1 MGESSATAL
10 KTNIESMK
18 LFVVLSLAS
27 VAIGGMDY
35 EMTQKWQKLKAMES
49 CWGEE
54 NMKLV
59 MVDMKKAIAKCS
71 HEDAPELSLP
81 PYRSAYRFTNTMI
94 NKGDEYE
101 HINDMATMFAKMMS
115 QMKKNRNSYSPYSLY
130 NSNSHHGNSNMD
142 KMKMMMKMMK
152 MSNMMNDNQDYSSSS
167 YSSDD
172 AFDMF
177 SEMFDG
183 SDRMDNY
190 RSSYDNKNQMGRM
203 SHFKNMFN
211 SMRFKRAAGD
221 NLDLGD
227 RLVEKLAE
235 QKHHME
241 AKIGNM
247 TCVMRELN
255 VLDAS
260 NNIDVQAMKRD
271 IQKYTM
277 PSEWFKTKYEHLLD
291 TCYEM
296 ATNLPA
302 EIAENSVV
310 TGETFGTVKLGE
322 VKMFTKC
329 CEKAKTKLESNFGPM
344 EDILQET
351 QLTEHEFFPLVM
363 QLLHGK
369 EMDYMTGG
377 MCCKPNYQPSSMLAT
392 ISKVLLPGLNPS

>member
-1 MGESSATAL
+1 MGSATAL

-35 EMTQKWQKLKAMES
+35 EMVQKWQKLKAMES

-81 PYRSAYRFTNTMI
+81 PYRSA
-94 NKGDEYE
+94 
-101 HINDMATMFAKMMS
+101 KMMS
-115 QMKKNRNSYSPYSLY
+115 QMKKNRNSYSPYSSY
-130 NSNSHHGNSNMD
+130 NSNSYHGNSNMD

-255 VLDAS
+255 VLDAN
-260 NNIDVQAMKRD
+260 NNIDIQAMKRD
-271 IQKYTM
+271 TQKYTM
-277 PSEWFKTKYEHLLD
+277 PSEWFK
-291 TCYEM
+291 
-296 ATNLPA
+296 A
-302 EIAENSVV
+302 
-310 TGETFGTVKLGE
+310 
-322 VKMFTKC
+322 
-329 CEKAKTKLESNFGPM
+329 
-344 EDILQET
+344 
-351 QLTEHEFFPLVM
+351 
-363 QLLHGK
+363 
-369 EMDYMTGG
+369 
-377 MCCKPNYQPSSMLAT
+377 
-392 ISKVLLPGLNPS
+392 

>member
-1 MGESSATAL
+1 
-10 KTNIESMK
+10 
-18 LFVVLSLAS
+18 
-27 VAIGGMDY
+27 
-35 EMTQKWQKLKAMES
+35 
-49 CWGEE
+49 
-54 NMKLV
+54 
-59 MVDMKKAIAKCS
+59 MKKAIAKCS

-94 NKGDEYE
+94 
-101 HINDMATMFAKMMS
+101 
-115 QMKKNRNSYSPYSLY
+115 
-130 NSNSHHGNSNMD
+130 D
-142 KMKMMMKMMK
+142 KMRMMMKMMK

-177 SEMFDG
+177 SDMFDS

-190 RSSYDNKNQMGRM
+190 RSSSDYKNPMGRM
-203 SHFKNMFN
+203 SQFKNMFN

-277 PSEWFKTKYEHLLD
+277 PSEWFKNKYEHLLD
-291 TCYEM
+291 TC
-296 ATNLPA
+296 
-302 EIAENSVV
+302 
-310 TGETFGTVKLGE
+310 
-322 VKMFTKC
+322 
-329 CEKAKTKLESNFGPM
+329 CEKAKTKLCMHQDIKNKGESNFGPM

-377 MCCKPNYQPSSMLAT
+377 M
-392 ISKVLLPGLNPS
+392 

>member
-1 MGESSATAL
+1 
-10 KTNIESMK
+10 
-18 LFVVLSLAS
+18 
-27 VAIGGMDY
+27 
-35 EMTQKWQKLKAMES
+35 
-49 CWGEE
+49 
-54 NMKLV
+54 
-59 MVDMKKAIAKCS
+59 MKKAIAKCS

-94 NKGDEYE
+94 NK
-101 HINDMATMFAKMMS
+101 MMEF
-115 QMKKNRNSYSPYSLY
+115 MRTRNSNSFSPYS
-130 NSNSHHGNSNMD
+130 SNSHHGDSKMD
-142 KMKMMMKMMK
+142 KMRMMMN
-152 MSNMMNDNQDYSSSS
+152 NMMNSHDDYSS
-167 YSSDD
+167 SSDD

-177 SEMFDG
+177 SDMF
-183 SDRMDNY
+183 SDMDTTHKMDNY
-190 RSSYDNKNQMGRM
+190 RSSSDYKNPMGRM
-203 SHFKNMFN
+203 SQFKNMFN

-235 QKHHME
+235 QKHQME

-277 PSEWFKTKYEHLLD
+277 PSEWFKNKYEHLLD

-302 EIAENSVV
+302 DIAENSVV
-310 TGETFGTVKLGE
+310 TGDSFGTVKLGE
-322 VKMFTKC
+322 VKMFTEC
-329 CEKAKTKLESNFGPM
+329 TEKAKTKLCMHQDIKKKVESNFGPM

-351 QLTEHEFFPLVM
+351 QLTEHEFSPLVM

-377 MCCKPNYQPSSMLAT
+377 M
-392 ISKVLLPGLNPS
+392 

>member
-1 MGESSATAL
+1 MGSSATAMG
-10 KTNIESMK
+10 TNRDNMK
-18 LFVVLSLAS
+18 LLVVLSLTS
-27 VAIGGMDY
+27 VALGGMDY
-35 EMTQKWQKLKAMES
+35 EMVQKWQKLKAMES

-81 PYRSAYRFTNTMI
+81 PYRSSYRFVNTMI
-94 NKGDEYE
+94 NKGDNYE
-101 HINDMATMFAKMMS
+101 NINDMATMFAKIMHEM
-115 QMKKNRNSYSPYSLY
+115 KNRNSNYQVNSYSR
-130 NSNSHHGNSNMD
+130 HGDNKMD
-142 KMKMMMKMMK
+142 KMRMMMKMMK
-152 MSNMMNDNQDYSSSS
+152 MSNMMNDHSSSS
-167 YSSDD
+167 YRSDD
-172 AFDMF
+172 
-177 SEMFDG
+177 S
-183 SDRMDNY
+183 
-190 RSSYDNKNQMGRM
+190 NQMGRM

-211 SMRFKRAAGD
+211 NMRYKRAAGD

-247 TCVMRELN
+247 TCVMKELN

-277 PSEWFKTKYEHLLD
+277 PSEWFKNKYEHLLD

-302 EIAENSVV
+302 DIAENSVV
-310 TGETFGTVKLGE
+310 TGDSFGTVKLGE

-329 CEKAKTKLESNFGPM
+329 TEKAKTELCMHQDIKKKVESNFGPM

-377 MCCKPNYQPSSMLAT
+377 M
-392 ISKVLLPGLNPS
+392 

>member
-1 MGESSATAL
+1 
-10 KTNIESMK
+10 
-18 LFVVLSLAS
+18 
-27 VAIGGMDY
+27 
-35 EMTQKWQKLKAMES
+35 MES

-94 NKGDEYE
+94 NKGNSYE
-101 HINDMATMFAKMMS
+101 HVNDMATMFAKMMYE
-115 QMKKNRNSYSPYSLY
+115 MKNRNHNNYNTYS
-130 NSNSHHGNSNMD
+130 SNSHHGDSKMD
-142 KMKMMMKMMK
+142 KMRMMMKMMK
-152 MSNMMNDNQDYSSSS
+152 MSNMMDDYPSSS

-172 AFDMF
+172 SAFDMF
-177 SEMFDG
+177 SDMFDS

-190 RSSYDNKNQMGRM
+190 RSSSDYKNP
-203 SHFKNMFN
+203 
-211 SMRFKRAAGD
+211 
-221 NLDLGD
+221 
-227 RLVEKLAE
+227 E

-277 PSEWFKTKYEHLLD
+277 PSEWFKNKYEHLLD

-302 EIAENSVV
+302 DIADNSVV
-310 TGETFGTVKLGE
+310 TGDTFGTVKLGE

-329 CEKAKTKLESNFGPM
+329 CEKAKTKLCMHQDIKNKAESNFGPM

-377 MCCKPNYQPSSMLAT
+377 M
-392 ISKVLLPGLNPS
+392 

>member
-1 MGESSATAL
+1 MGSSATAL

-27 VAIGGMDY
+27 VALGGMDY
-35 EMTQKWQKLKAMES
+35 EMVQKWQKLKAMES

-94 NKGDEYE
+94 NKGDEME
-101 HINDMATMFAKMMS
+101 SMQHMFRKMMEF
-115 QMKKNRNSYSPYSLY
+115 MRTRNSNSFSPYS
-130 NSNSHHGNSNMD
+130 SNSHHGDSKMD
-142 KMKMMMKMMK
+142 KMRMMMKMMK
-152 MSNMMNDNQDYSSSS
+152 MNNKMN
-167 YSSDD
+167 
-172 AFDMF
+172 
-177 SEMFDG
+177 
-183 SDRMDNY
+183 NY
-190 RSSYDNKNQMGRM
+190 RSSSDYKNPMGRM
-203 SHFKNMFN
+203 SQFKNMFN

-235 QKHHME
+235 QRHHME

-271 IQKYTM
+271 IQKYTK
-277 PSEWFKTKYEHLLD
+277 PS
-291 TCYEM
+291 
-296 ATNLPA
+296 
-302 EIAENSVV
+302 
-310 TGETFGTVKLGE
+310 E

-329 CEKAKTKLESNFGPM
+329 CEKAKTKLCMHQDIKNKVESNFGPM

-377 MCCKPNYQPSSMLAT
+377 M
-392 ISKVLLPGLNPS
+392 

>member
-1 MGESSATAL
+1 
-10 KTNIESMK
+10 
-18 LFVVLSLAS
+18 
-27 VAIGGMDY
+27 
-35 EMTQKWQKLKAMES
+35 
-49 CWGEE
+49 
-54 NMKLV
+54 
-59 MVDMKKAIAKCS
+59 
-71 HEDAPELSLP
+71 
-81 PYRSAYRFTNTMI
+81 
-94 NKGDEYE
+94 
-101 HINDMATMFAKMMS
+101 
-115 QMKKNRNSYSPYSLY
+115 
-130 NSNSHHGNSNMD
+130 
-142 KMKMMMKMMK
+142 
-152 MSNMMNDNQDYSSSS
+152 
-167 YSSDD
+167 
-172 AFDMF
+172 
-177 SEMFDG
+177 
-183 SDRMDNY
+183 MDNY
-190 RSSYDNKNQMGRM
+190 RSSSDYKNPMGRM

-211 SMRFKRAAGD
+211 NMRYKRAAGD

-247 TCVMRELN
+247 TCVMKELN

-277 PSEWFKTKYEHLLD
+277 PSEWFKNKYEHLLD

-302 EIAENSVV
+302 DIKKKV
-310 TGETFGTVKLGE
+310 
-322 VKMFTKC
+322 
-329 CEKAKTKLESNFGPM
+329 ESNFGPM

-377 MCCKPNYQPSSMLAT
+377 M
-392 ISKVLLPGLNPS
+392 

>member
-1 MGESSATAL
+1 MGSSATAL
-10 KTNIESMK
+10 KTNRDNMK
-18 LFVVLSLAS
+18 LLVVLSLTS
-27 VAIGGMDY
+27 VALGGMDY
-35 EMTQKWQKLKAMES
+35 EMVQKWQKLKAMES

-81 PYRSAYRFTNTMI
+81 PYRSSYRFVNTMI
-94 NKGDEYE
+94 NKGDNFEN
-101 HINDMATMFAKMMS
+101 INDMATMFAKIMHEM
-115 QMKKNRNSYSPYSLY
+115 KNRNSNYQVNSYSR
-130 NSNSHHGNSNMD
+130 HGDNKMD
-142 KMKMMMKMMK
+142 KMRMMMKMMK
-152 MSNMMNDNQDYSSSS
+152 MSNMMNDHSSSS
-167 YSSDD
+167 YHSDD
-172 AFDMF
+172 NDMYDMF
-177 SEMFDG
+177 SEMLDSS

-190 RSSYDNKNQMGRM
+190 RSSDYSNQMGRM

-211 SMRFKRAAGD
+211 NMRYKRAAGD
-221 NLDLGD
+221 N
-227 RLVEKLAE
+227 
-235 QKHHME
+235 
-241 AKIGNM
+241 M
-247 TCVMRELN
+247 TCVMKELN

-277 PSEWFKTKYEHLLD
+277 PSEWFKNKYEHLLD

-302 EIAENSVV
+302 DIAENSVV
-310 TGETFGTVKLGE
+310 TGDSFGTVKLGE

-329 CEKAKTKLESNFGPM
+329 CEKAKTKLCMHQDIKKKVESNFGPM

-377 MCCKPNYQPSSMLAT
+377 M
-392 ISKVLLPGLNPS
+392 